1 MRDCRNQ
8 CGGGTLRWT
17 ALLAILVLALEVS
30 SARGQ
35 GQWTELICSYPDW
48 DCDKAQRVMM
58 CESRGDPLAYSAGN
72 AGLFQISY
80 IHSRRVG
87 GDLASLYD
95 PVVNVR
101 TAHSIWSE
109 QGWGPW
115 SYCGRG
121 A

>member
-1 MRDCRNQ
+1 M
-8 CGGGTLRWT
+8 
-17 ALLAILVLALEVS
+17 LALEVS
-30 SARGQ
+30 PARGQ
-35 GQWTELICSYPDW
+35 GQWTELICSYDW

-58 CESRGDPLAYSAGN
+58 CESRGDPLAYSQGN
-72 AGLFQISY
+72 HGLYQLATVQGY
-80 IHSRRVG
+80 RVG

-109 QGWGPW
+109 QGWQPW
-115 SYCGRG
+115 GCRG